1 MTQEFIKA
9 HCIGCNYC
17 IYTDGKPWGCGEI
30 NDDGCRSE
38 ELRLVKQCRL
48 GHKPIPHTPRF
59 NAGDRLEG
67 IPNPIRI
74 LAVVTGINGHYIT
87 QMEGG
92 HGKFNDTPYPE
103 ESIDLEEIDYNYE
116 LVEEDTPVPL
126 RYSEGR
132 LTHILWPGFYVKGGM
147 TVEGYALLK
156 QKEEELKHLFGIK
169 DEEEQ
174 Q

>member
-74 LAVVTGINGHYIT
+74 LDVVTGINGHYIT

-92 HGKFNDTPYPE
+92 YGKFNDTPYPE

-116 LVEEDTPVPL
+116 PVEEGILVPL
-126 RYSEGR
+126 RYSEVR
-132 LTHILWPGFYVKGGM
+132 LAHILWPGIFADGGM
-147 TVEGYALLK
+147 TTEFYTLFK
-156 QKEEELKHLFGIK
+156 QKEEDLKNLFGIK
-169 DEEEQ
+169 DKEN
-174 Q
+174 

>member
-9 HCIGCNYC
+9 HCIKCAYC

-30 NDDGCRSE
+30 DNEGCRSE
-38 ELRLVKQCRL
+38 DLRMVKQCRL
-48 GHKPIPHTPRF
+48 GLKPIPHTPRF

-74 LAVVTGINGHYIT
+74 LAVVTGVNGHYIT

-103 ESIDLEEIDYNYE
+103 ESIDLEKIDYNCE
-116 LVEEDTPVPL
+116 LVEEGTPVPL
-126 RYSEGR
+126 RYSEGLLAR
-132 LTHILWPGFYVKGGM
+132 ILWPGFYDKGGM
-147 TVEGYALLK
+147 TVESYALLK
-156 QKEEELKHLFGIK
+156 QKEEKLKHLFRIK
-169 DEEEQ
+169 NMEIEL
-174 Q
+174 